1 VDVAE
6 DRLTRRGL
14 PIDRELRVLA
24 IGSFAT
30 RLGGGA
36 VMSTSAVYFT
46 RHLGFSAAEVA
57 VALSVAGLASLLA
70 ALPAGHLG
78 DVRGPREVLT
88 RVMIGLAIVTPLPAL
103 ARSPLILAVAL
114 GLEAAFASSAN
125 AVRNGIIAQIARG
138 GRGVAFKA
146 YLRAVTNAAIAGGSL
161 VGGLALVLD
170 TDAAY
175 LVVFVLAGILVAFAA
190 ANSTR
195 LAHLPPIPR
204 AAGEPRLQVLRDRPF
219 VATNLATSIYTL
231 HFVAMELG
239 LALFITQRTSAPTVM
254 VAVLLLVNT
263 AMVTALQVRLSRSA
277 GTVARGGK
285 VLVRGAALMAVG
297 FAFIGFAEGMPPWAA
312 VTLLLAGA
320 VVHVVG
326 EILGSGGTWAIQMG
340 LAPHE
345 RQGQYQGFAS
355 LNFSLMHVVGP
366 PVVTLLCVQLGRF
379 GWVLFGILVLAS
391 AVLARRL
398 AAWALA
404 NRAAYG
410 VVTHSG

>member
-114 GLEAAFASSAN
+114 GLEAALASSAN

-175 LVVFVLAGILVAFAA
+175 
-190 ANSTR
+190 R
-195 LAHLPPIPR
+195 LSGVPASQTEHAY
-204 AAGEPRLQVLRDRPF
+204 AAGSRPARAGHGASCSPNQSNGTPEPP
-219 VATNLATSIYTL
+219 
-231 HFVAMELG
+231 
-239 LALFITQRTSAPTVM
+239 RTCI
-254 VAVLLLVNT
+254 
-263 AMVTALQVRLSRSA
+263 A
-277 GTVARGGK
+277 GSKA
-285 VLVRGAALMAVG
+285 GAA
-297 FAFIGFAEGMPPWAA
+297 
-312 VTLLLAGA
+312 
-320 VVHVVG
+320 
-326 EILGSGGTWAIQMG
+326 S
-340 LAPHE
+340 
-345 RQGQYQGFAS
+345 
-355 LNFSLMHVVGP
+355 
-366 PVVTLLCVQLGRF
+366 
-379 GWVLFGILVLAS
+379 
-391 AVLARRL
+391 
-398 AAWALA
+398 
-404 NRAAYG
+404 
-410 VVTHSG
+410 